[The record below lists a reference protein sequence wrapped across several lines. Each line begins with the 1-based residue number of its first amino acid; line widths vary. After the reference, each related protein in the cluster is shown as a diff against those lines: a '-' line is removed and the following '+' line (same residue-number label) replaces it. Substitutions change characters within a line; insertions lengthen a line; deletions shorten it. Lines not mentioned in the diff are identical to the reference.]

1 MRLSI
6 SMVKPEDKDSAAPN
20 PGGPNPGD
28 PREMDA
34 FPEFFALH
42 YGYLL
47 KCCVKILGNM
57 EDSEEIVQET
67 FIRYLRKGHR
77 FRGDSSVRTYL
88 YRIAVNL
95 CMNEIRRYRKRKS
108 TPLHLCRDAADSPMP
123 ERELMW
129 TVQRALG
136 TLEPS
141 FLEGAPGSAGD
152 GGDGMGGDQ
161 RYTENQRI
169 RGAKPG
175 VQGEEAAQGKAGT
188 GRGGMISGSDSRGD

>member
-1 MRLSI
+1 MKPGELNSGELN
-6 SMVKPEDKDSAAPN
+6 SGELKPEVLK
-20 PGGPNPGD
+20 PGES
-28 PREMDA
+28 REMED
-34 FPEFFALH
+34 FPDFFVMH

-67 FIRYLRKGHR
+67 FIRYLGKGHR

-95 CMNEIRRYRKRKS
+95 CMNEIRRHRKRTS
-108 TPLHLCRDAADSPMP
+108 TSLHLCRDAADSPMP

-136 TLEPS
+136 TLKPS
-141 FLEGAPGSAGD
+141 LRVPLVLRVMEG
-152 GGDGMGGDQ
+152 MEW
-161 RYTENQRI
+161 TE
-169 RGAKPG
+169 
-175 VQGEEAAQGKAGT
+175 
-188 GRGGMISGSDSRGD
+188 ISGILKISESGARSRVFRAKKLLRARLERDGVE

>member
-20 PGGPNPGD
+20 PGGPNPGE

-95 CMNEIRRYRKRKS
+95 CMNEIRRHRKRTS

-136 TLEPS
+136 TLDPS
-141 FLEGAPGSAGD
+141 LRVPLVLRVMEGMEWA
-152 GGDGMGGDQ
+152 
-161 RYTENQRI
+161 E
-169 RGAKPG
+169 
-175 VQGEEAAQGKAGT
+175 
-188 GRGGMISGSDSRGD
+188 ISGILKISESGARSRVFRAKKRLRARLERDGVE